1 MALNGNGGIG
11 LGITLQVDD
20 LASGVLDKTTEAVAR
35 LEKGLDRLEKGLDR
49 LDRLDRQSKK
59 TAISVASVGKA
70 IFNAGRGFLEAAW
83 KLASGAGGELEA
95 ATHEIEHFGK
105 ATSEQMLDVNEAI
118 FSSQNALMGFTALD
132 SAKALK
138 ALAIETGDAQKAL
151 DQLSPALLYAGITGK
166 SGEAGVKAMTAA
178 MRMFPQEGKDA
189 GEVVDRLA
197 VSSELF
203 HVKASEMSDALGRAG
218 PAARAVGASMTDTA
232 ITIGL
237 MRTGM
242 GNLGKTSMATMAA
255 LRGMANPKFGSTLK
269 GIGIA
274 AKDAA
279 GNAKSLP
286 TIMGEL
292 ADKVGKTGTITD
304 KTRDAM
310 RKAFGPQ
317 ALPGLTAAI
326 KDLAKGVTDSNGVLH
341 KGADAVQYYYDKMQ
355 NNEGAARALLDA
367 QLNTFKGQEKV
378 LNSVITSLKQGLSAP
393 LASALKPAVRE
404 LALAGAKILEYF
416 SKMDPETKTFIAQ
429 ATLLAGVLVTV
440 LGAAFIFLGGPA
452 ALAVGA
458 LIAVGA
464 ALFAA
469 YHQNLGGFADIVD
482 STLGRAMLAFRVFAS
497 LFTHNGGLN
506 KGLFK
511 ELSKDPSLM
520 EFVINV
526 WVTFNKVKEFVKGLV
541 EGFQSGVAKIR
552 PALDGLGTAVK
563 NLAEK
568 FGIMSGAVDPLANG
582 NALKRAGANGRN
594 FGEQLAKIAE
604 VAVKLAT
611 KLIELAG
618 WVVDLGKKLF
628 SGIDPVYAIKGV
640 FIAFAAVKF
649 FQIATGLKAIGA
661 ALGAS
666 NPAILAATIAVAG
679 LLIAYKELDDYRA
692 KQRAIENGLIADEH
706 KKELESRKAELARK
720 GGFNP
725 QGPTLAPGAGVML
738 PDDQMPFSMF
748 SQNRGGLAMPN
759 WLPMGGG
766 TAAIT
771 GLPPAAVTPVPGA
784 MPVPTVPGAA
794 DMPAVAGAEAGA
806 ADRGSLLAGMTDVM
820 KNTKPAPVNVT
831 TTIEAH
837 VDEGVLFSAHKRF
850 TTDQA
855 DRDGQH

>member
-1 MALNGNGGIG
+1 VALNGNGGIG

-20 LASGVLDKTTEAVAR
+20 LASGVLDKATEAVAR
-35 LEKGLDRLEKGLDR
+35 LEKGLDRL
-49 LDRLDRQSKK
+49 DRQSQK
-59 TAISVASVGKA
+59 TATSVASVGKA
-70 IFNAGRGFLEAAW
+70 IFNAGRGFLEGAW

-203 HVKASEMSDALGRAG
+203 HLKASEMSDALGRAG
-218 PAARAVGASMTDTA
+218 PAAQAVGASMTDTA

-242 GNLGKTSMATMAA
+242 GNLSKTSMAAMAA

-269 GIGIA
+269 GIGID

-341 KGADAVQYYYDKMQ
+341 KGADAVQYYYDKMHD
-355 NNEGAARALLDA
+355 NEGAARALLDA
-367 QLNTFKGQEKV
+367 QLDTFKGQEKV

-458 LIAVGA
+458 LIAIGA

-469 YHQNLGGFADIVD
+469 YHQNLGGFADFVD
-482 STLGRAMLAFRVFAS
+482 TSVKRVMLVFRALAS
-497 LFTHNGGLN
+497 LFTHDGGLS
-506 KGLFK
+506 KGLFD
-511 ELSKDPSLM
+511 ELSNDPGLLN
-520 EFVINV
+520 FVLNV
-526 WVTFNKVKEFVKGLV
+526 YVAFNKVKAFVMGFV
-541 EGFQSGVAKIR
+541 DGFQAGLARVQPVFDALADSFKRVAQAFGFMSDEVDVDKNAASLKSAGEAGKWFGDMLANAASVIAR
-552 PALDGLGTAVK
+552 VFTAALDILSGFLTR
-563 NLAEK
+563 LDD
-568 FGIMSGAVDPLANG
+568 MSEAASPLSEA
-582 NALKRAGANGRN
+582 
-594 FGEQLAKIAE
+594 FET
-604 VAVKLAT
+604 VKLALT
-611 KLIELAG
+611 ELMAAFG
-618 WVVDLGKKLF
+618 ESGDSFELFGGLLGDVITIAIAVV
-628 SGIDPVYAIKGV
+628 SNGI
-640 FIAFAAVKF
+640 
-649 FQIATGLKAIGA
+649 
-661 ALGAS
+661 
-666 NPAILAATIAVAG
+666 ATIAGVFRGVVNIWAG
-679 LLIAYKELDDYRA
+679 VIKALTAISNGDWTGLWQGMKQVVYGVVTQILSILGGLTGAIQGILGAIGIKMPDVKGMIKNIDAELKTA
-692 KQRAIENGLIADEH
+692 MLGVPIADVRNQAATGGAASVVTP
-706 KKELESRKAELARK
+706 LESEFFAPAKA
-720 GGFNP
+720 
-725 QGPTLAPGAGVML
+725 
-738 PDDQMPFSMF
+738 
-748 SQNRGGLAMPN
+748 
-759 WLPMGGG
+759 
-766 TAAIT
+766 
-771 GLPPAAVTPVPGA
+771 PA
-784 MPVPTVPGAA
+784 AA
-794 DMPAVAGAEAGA
+794 DMPAVAGAPSAFGPA
-806 ADRGSLLAGMTDVM
+806 ASPGVPSVTSKLNITSQLHLDGKVLYEELKQYDVAS
-820 KNTKPAPVNVT
+820 K
-831 TTIEAH
+831 
-837 VDEGVLFSAHKRF
+837 DDSGVH
-850 TTDQA
+850 
-855 DRDGQH
+855 